1 MNREL
6 KRVSIV
12 ALLMFTALFVSTTI
26 IQYFAADSL
35 AADPRNSR
43 TLYAS
48 YSVERGPI
56 LVDGTPVAFSQA
68 SDDDYKFLRVYPNG
82 PLYAAVTGYIPVN
95 GEATGLESSL
105 NDYLSGQDSSQFFD
119 KINRLISG
127 QDPMGASVDVAIDP
141 VAQQA
146 AWDALGDDTG
156 AVIVTE
162 PATGRIL
169 AMVTKPTFDPNTL
182 VSHDTDQVEATYE
195 GLLAD
200 PSDPLFNRAT
210 GGDMNPPGSVF
221 KLVVT
226 AAALE
231 SGRYTPESTF
241 PNPGQ
246 LTLPGTDSIVI
257 NSGGGTCGS
266 GATVTL
272 ADALRLSCNIPFA
285 ELGMELGDDA
295 IREQAEKFGFNQ
307 AFDIPTPTEES
318 VYPRGLDEP
327 QTALSAFGQYTV
339 RATPLQMAVVS
350 AAIANGGIVMNPN
363 LVDGVTAPDFTPLE
377 GFKPTEFGRAI
388 SESTAKTMTEMMT
401 NGVESGAA
409 SNARIDGVSV
419 AGKTGTAENGEDDPY
434 TLWFTGF
441 APADNPQYAI
451 TVLVEDGGGLGQEG
465 YGNLIAAPIAKQVL
479 EAVLNK

>member
-12 ALLMFTALFVSTTI
+12 ALIMFLTLLVSSTI
-26 IQYFAADSL
+26 IQYVQAEAL

-43 TLYAS
+43 TLYES
-48 YSVERGPI
+48 YSIERGPI
-56 LVDGTPVAFSQA
+56 LLDGEPIAYSQP
-68 SDDDYKFLRVYPNG
+68 SDDNYRFQRVYSNG
-82 PLYAAVTGYIPVN
+82 ALYVPITGYIPVN
-95 GEATGLESSL
+95 GEATGLERSV
-105 NDYLSGQDSSQFFD
+105 NDYLSGQSSSQFFD
-119 KINRLISG
+119 SLNRLISG
-127 QDPMGASVDVAIDP
+127 QDPMGASVEVAIDG

-146 AWDALGDDTG
+146 AWDALGDQTG

-169 AMVTKPTFDPNTL
+169 AMVSKPSFDPNAL
-182 VSHDTDQVEATYE
+182 VVHDSAEATATYE

-200 PSDPLFNRAT
+200 PKDPLFNRAT

-231 SGRYTPESTF
+231 SGNYTPDSQL
-241 PNPGQ
+241 PNPATF
-246 LTLPGTDSIVI
+246 TLPGTDSVVR
-257 NSGGGTCGS
+257 NTEGGNCGG
-266 GATVTL
+266 GATVSL
-272 ADALRLSCNIPFA
+272 ATALRLSCNIPFA
-285 ELGMELGDDA
+285 ELGIELGDAA
-295 IREQAEKFGFNQ
+295 IREQAEKFGFNSE
-307 AFDIPTPTEES
+307 FEIPTATEVS
-318 VYPRGLDEP
+318 TYPRVLDDA
-327 QTALSAFGQYTV
+327 QTGLSAFGQYEV
-339 RATPLQMAVVS
+339 RATPMQMAMVS
-350 AAIANGGIVMNPN
+350 AAIANGGIVMDPN
-363 LVDGVTAPDFTPLE
+363 LIEQITAPDFTPLQE
-377 GFKPTEFGRAI
+377 FEPREFGRAI
-388 SESTAKTMTEMMT
+388 SEATASTMVQMMI
-401 NGVESGAA
+401 NGVENGAA

-419 AGKTGTAENGEDDPY
+419 AGKTGTAENGESDPY

>member
-6 KRVSIV
+6 KRVTIV
-12 ALLMFTALFVSTTI
+12 ALLMFLTLFVSSTI
-26 IQYFAADSL
+26 IQYVQAEALS
-35 AADPRNSR
+35 ADPRNSR
-43 TLYAS
+43 TLYES

-56 LVDGTPVAFSQA
+56 LVGGDPIAFSQP
-68 SDDDYKFLRVYPNG
+68 SDDDYKFQRVYANG
-82 PLYAAVTGYIPVN
+82 PLYAPVTGYIPVN
-95 GEATGLESSL
+95 GEATGLEQSANSF
-105 NDYLSGQDSSQFFD
+105 LSGQSSSQFFD
-119 KINRLISG
+119 TLNRLISG
-127 QDPMGASVDVAIDP
+127 QDPMGASVEVTIDP
-141 VAQQA
+141 TLQQA
-146 AWDALGDDTG
+146 AWDALGEYQG

-169 AMVTKPTFDPNTL
+169 AMVSKPTFDPNAL
-182 VSHDTDQVEATYE
+182 AVHDGGQVQATYE

-200 PSDPLFNRAT
+200 PSDPLFNRAI

-241 PNPGQ
+241 PNPPT
-246 LTLPGTDSIVI
+246 LTLPGTDSVVR
-257 NSGGGTCGS
+257 NSGGGSCGGGS
-266 GATVTL
+266 VVTL
-272 ADALRLSCNIPFA
+272 ATMLRLSCNVPFA
-285 ELGMELGDDA
+285 ELGMELGDNA
-295 IREQAEKFGFNQ
+295 IREQAEKFGFNTSFEI
-307 AFDIPTPTEES
+307 ATPTEAS
-318 VYPRGLDEP
+318 NYPRVLDEP
-327 QTALSAFGQYTV
+327 QTGLSAFGQSDV
-339 RATPLQMAVVS
+339 RATPLQMAMVS

-363 LVDGVTAPDFTPLE
+363 MVDAITAPDFTPLQEFE
-377 GFKPTEFGRAI
+377 GAEFGRAI
-388 SESTAKTMTEMMT
+388 SEATANTMVQMMV
-401 NGVESGAA
+401 NGVENGAA

-419 AGKTGTAENGEDDPY
+419 AGKTGTAENGESDPY

-465 YGNLIAAPIAKQVL
+465 FGNLIAAPVAKQVL